1 MTNPTPN
8 KTALAEGSR
17 SSKARR
23 VILTIVLVLV
33 GAAAFRLSFD
43 AQVTLAIA
51 AGIPDDLAQ
60 LYPLVVDA
68 AIAGAMLIGIWV
80 PTLTDGQR
88 RYVWISVGF
97 LTALSVVGNAVSVL
111 VISADR
117 VTMPMAAA
125 VALHAVPAITL
136 FLVVHLSAS
145 TVLNPIRSTSQ
156 QPARTAR
163 GSAPRKS
170 ASSSPQR
177 DIPPVTSS
185 ELLTMADDQGLS
197 VREIAAQV
205 GRSKTWVAKHLGA
218 ARTERQTA

>member
-1 MTNPTPN
+1 
-8 KTALAEGSR
+8 
-17 SSKARR
+17 
-23 VILTIVLVLV
+23 
-33 GAAAFRLSFD
+33 
-43 AQVTLAIA
+43 
-51 AGIPDDLAQ
+51 
-60 LYPLVVDA
+60 
-68 AIAGAMLIGIWV
+68 MLIGIWV